1 MKNFKKLYLILFF
14 GFIFLYLKKIKYYT
28 EFKVC
33 LCTIGK
39 NENLY
44 AREFVEFYKKKG
56 VNKIFIYDNN
66 EKDGEKFDILL
77 NDYIDKE
84 FVDIIDFRGIQA
96 PQLKAMEDCRKKNF
110 RNFDWLIFYDM
121 DEFIFLRNYSN
132 INDFLKQ
139 KIFYKCQ
146 RIQLNWI
153 FHTDNNLLYY
163 DNRSLAERFP
173 QKYKQWSGIKIGGS
187 AGIKSIL
194 RGNINIEIN
203 NVHYLNSKLISC
215 DGFGK
220 IKEVQGI
227 STNESDHYYYYID
240 HYWSKSTEEFINK
253 LVRGDVALG
262 NIYPYNGKID
272 IYFAIN
278 DITLNKI
285 NYIENKTKY
294 NLTKFKLMVMKGIN
308 SLNNTFNNKII

>member
-1 MKNFKKLYLILFF
+1 MKTFKKLYFFLFF
-14 GFIFLYLKKIKYYT
+14 FFIFLNLKKIKNYK

-33 LCTIGK
+33 ICTIGK

-44 AREFVEFYKKKG
+44 AREYVEFYKKIG

-66 EKDGEKFDILL
+66 ERDGEKFDIIL
-77 NDYIDKE
+77 NDYIQNE

-139 KIFYKCQ
+139 KIFHKCQ
-146 RIQLNWI
+146 RIQLNWF
-153 FHTDNNLLYY
+153 FHTDNNLLNY

-173 QKYKQWSGIKIGGS
+173 QKYKKWIGIKIGGS
-187 AGIKSIL
+187 DGIKSIL
-194 RGNINIEIN
+194 KGNVNIKIN
-203 NVHYLNSKLISC
+203 NVHYLNSNLISC

-220 IKEVQGI
+220 FKEIQGI

-253 LVRGDVALG
+253 LTKGDVALG
-262 NIYPYNGKID
+262 NITYPFNGKID
-272 IYFAIN
+272 IYFSIN

-285 NYIENKTKY
+285 NYLILSY
-294 NLTKFKLMVMKGIN
+294 FIN
-308 SLNNTFNNKII
+308 I